1 MYTGKVYYARNVHP
15 DKCTPEDSTDDK
27 TENSVND
34 RTENMPDDREGQM
47 TGHSI
52 G

>member
-1 MYTGKVYYARNVHP
+1 MYTLIDNFMYVHRT
-15 DKCTPEDSTDDK
+15 DDRTQDRTDDK

-34 RTENMPDDREGQM
+34 RTENMPDDRAGQI